1 MSNPGVFKRVL
12 LKIGHFYRLAS
23 SSLRWRLLMLSM
35 APLALFALIWLT
47 YALLQRER
55 DLGLQAQQRAQL
67 LARQMAAASDYVI
80 FSQNT
85 IALKTITT
93 SVASEAEVIAAAVYD
108 ENLQALSLSTGQQA
122 LNEADK
128 MHWLREMQIVKQTGQ
143 AQTLNIQDRSLL
155 YIQPIVSTDL
165 GVEEVDSGDKPPSL
179 AKARGYAIVQLSL
192 DAIQTELSLFLG
204 LALVV
209 FVSFLLIAW
218 SIVSRFSNQLDRRFR
233 TLADAAKKIGAGQTN
248 TRLAR
253 SDIKVFDSLASDLN
267 RMAEKLEH
275 AQSNL
280 ERQVEGATQALREQ
294 IVAAEKANNAKS
306 RFLAAA
312 SHDLRQPMHA
322 LSLLVSAAQRVT
334 EPQAK
339 SVILKRI
346 ETGTA
351 ALSDLLNSLL
361 DISRLDGGGVK
372 VHQESFALDGLMR
385 RLQDTYRDLAFE
397 KGVQLILRPTK
408 ACTRTDPALLE
419 RIMGN
424 LLSNAIRYTPMGGTV
439 YVAVRPRGQDWLIQV
454 RDNGPGIALA
464 DQEMIFHE
472 FVQLSNPQRDRSQGL
487 GLGLAIVQ
495 RLAQLQGH
503 HIYVRSQP
511 GQGATFALRIP
522 RITASKVA
530 TASAET
536 AKSNTPLQLKG
547 LPILMVEDDELV
559 RQSFAGLLGMW
570 GANVDAFEE
579 ADAAL
584 NHIQTQQVQPQLI
597 IADHRLAGPINGLE
611 LVYAVARQLN
621 RPIPALLITG
631 DTEDLT
637 LQRLSEPHIEVLY
650 KPVKPNVL
658 IATINRLLSLA
669 PGETARQMLKLEI
682 EDKQQASV

>member
-1 MSNPGVFKRVL
+1 MSKPSVFKQIL
-12 LKIGHFYRLAS
+12 LKTGYLYKLAS

-55 DLGLQAQQRAQL
+55 DLSSQTQQRAQL

-85 IALKTITT
+85 IALKRITT

-108 ENLQALSLSTGQQA
+108 ENLQPLSLSMGQKT
-122 LNEADK
+122 LNKADP
-128 MHWLREMQIVKQTGQ
+128 MPWSREMEIVKQTGQ
-143 AQTLNIQDRSLL
+143 AQTINIPGRSLL

-165 GVEEVDSGDKPPSL
+165 GVEEVESIDKPPSTTTV
-179 AKARGYAIVQLSL
+179 RGYAVVQLSL
-192 DAIQTELSLFLG
+192 DAIHAELILFLA

-218 SIVSRFSNQLDRRFR
+218 SIVSRFSNQLERRFR
-233 TLADAAKKIGAGQTN
+233 ALADAAKKIGAGQTN

-267 RMAEKLEH
+267 RMAEKLAH
-275 AQSNL
+275 AQNNL
-280 ERQVEGATQALREQ
+280 ERQVEVATQALREQ

-372 VHQESFALDGLMR
+372 VHQETFALDGLMR

-439 YVAVRPRGQDWLIQV
+439 YVAVRPREEDWLVQV

-464 DQEMIFHE
+464 DQEMIFQE

-503 HIYVRSQP
+503 HIQVRSQP
-511 GQGATFALRIP
+511 GQGATFSLRIP
-522 RITASKVA
+522 RITPSEVA
-530 TASAET
+530 AASAET

-547 LPILMVEDDELV
+547 LSILMVEDDELV

-570 GANVDAFEE
+570 GANVASFEE

-584 NHIQTQQVQPQLI
+584 THIKTQQLQPQLI
-597 IADHRLAGPINGLE
+597 IADHRLAGRINGLE
-611 LVYAVARQLN
+611 LVYAVAQQLN

-658 IATINRLLSLA
+658 VATINRLLSLA
-669 PGETARQMLKLEI
+669 PGETVRQMLKLKL
-682 EDKQQASV
+682 EDKQQATV